1 MPDAPSSGFSVSGV
15 LCGARHS
22 KTDANDTTP
31 KGGRMSTGNLL
42 AAIVALILGVA
53 LGYAISRLLM
63 KDRTARAAE
72 EAERLVKDAEKQAE
86 TLKKEALLE
95 AKDQNFKFK
104 QEAET
109 ENKERR
115 KEIQALETRLA
126 EREASID
133 RRAESL
139 DKREH
144 QLSSQQGQIAKAEK
158 DLEMLI
164 AEERERLEDL
174 AGMTAD
180 QARDELINRIR
191 DDVTRDAA
199 AIIRESETRAR
210 EEADKR
216 ARNIVGI
223 AIQRVAADH
232 TAESTVSVV
241 HIPSD
246 DMKGRI
252 IGREGRNIRAFE
264 QMTGINLIIDD
275 TPEAVILSSF
285 DPVRREIGRITLE
298 TLIAD
303 GRIHP
308 ARIEEMFNKAEQLVG
323 QQIHEAGEQA
333 AFDSGIH
340 GLHPELIR
348 TLGRLKFRTSYGQN
362 VLKHSLEVSYL
373 AGVMASELGV
383 DVQLAKRAGLLHDL
397 GKAIDHEVEGPHAV
411 IGADLARRMNEPKA
425 VIHAIEAH
433 HADVEPNTVEAVL
446 VQAGDAISAG
456 RPGARRET
464 LESYIKR
471 LEKLEAVANSH
482 KGVEKTYAMQAG
494 REVRVMVKPEQI
506 SDADAVVLARDIAKQ
521 IEDELEYPGQIKVMV
536 IRESRSV
543 DYAK

>member
-1 MPDAPSSGFSVSGV
+1 MTAVYV
-15 LCGARHS
+15 LIGLIVGA
-22 KTDANDTTP
+22 
-31 KGGRMSTGNLL
+31 
-42 AAIVALILGVA
+42 A
-53 LGYAISRLLM
+53 LGFAVNRFLI
-63 KDRTARAAE
+63 KDRVSRAAE
-72 EAERLVKDAEKQAE
+72 EAERTVKDAEKQAE
-86 TLKKEALLE
+86 TLKKEAIIE
-95 AKDQNFKFK
+95 AKDQVLQLK
-104 QEAET
+104 QDAEA

-115 KEIQALETRLA
+115 KELTALENRLA
-126 EREASID
+126 QREESID
-133 RRAESL
+133 RRAEGL

-144 QLSSQQGQIAKAEK
+144 QLSSIQGQITKREK
-158 DLEMLI
+158 DLEEMV
-164 AEERERLEDL
+164 AEERARLESV

-180 QARDELINRIR
+180 EARNELMSRIS
-191 DDVTRDAA
+191 DDVKRDAA
-199 AIIRESETRAR
+199 QLIRETEARAR
-210 EEADKR
+210 EEADKK

-264 QMTGINLIIDD
+264 QLTGINLIIDD

-308 ARIEEMFNKAEQLVG
+308 ARIEEMFNKAEQLVT

-333 AFDSGIH
+333 AFDAGVH
-340 GLHPELIR
+340 NLHAEIVR

-362 VLKHSLEVSYL
+362 VLKHSLEVSWL
-373 AGVMASELGV
+373 AGVMAAELGV
-383 DVQLAKRAGLLHDL
+383 DDQLAKRAGLLHDL

-425 VIHAIEAH
+425 IVHAIEAH
-433 HADVEPNTVEAVL
+433 HADVEPQTVEAVL
-446 VQAGDAISAG
+446 VQAADAISAG

-494 REVRVMVKPEQI
+494 REIRVMVKPDQI
-506 SDADAVVLARDIAKQ
+506 SDSDSVVLARDIAKQ
-521 IEDELEYPGQIKVMV
+521 IEDELEYPGQIRVTV
-536 IRESRSV
+536 IRESRAV

>member
-1 MPDAPSSGFSVSGV
+1 
-15 LCGARHS
+15 
-22 KTDANDTTP
+22 
-31 KGGRMSTGNLL
+31 MSTLIW
-42 AAIVALILGVA
+42 AIIALIVGAA
-53 LGYAISRLLM
+53 LGFAINRFLL
-63 KDRTARAAE
+63 KGRSARAAE
-72 EAERLVKDAEKQAE
+72 DADRTVKDAEKQAE
-86 TLKKEALLE
+86 TMKREALLE
-95 AKDQNFKFK
+95 AKDQILKLK
-104 QEAET
+104 QDAEA

-115 KEIQALETRLA
+115 KEIQALETRMS

-144 QLSSQQGQIAKAEK
+144 TLSSMQGQIAKAEK
-158 DLEMLI
+158 DLEDAI
-164 AEERERLEDL
+164 AEERERLEQV
-174 AGMTAD
+174 AGMTSD
-180 QARDELINRIR
+180 QARAELINRIQ
-191 DDVTRDAA
+191 DDVKKEAA
-199 AIIRESETRAR
+199 ALIREAETRAR

-298 TLIAD
+298 TCIAD

-308 ARIEEMFNKAEQLVG
+308 ARIEEMFNKAEQLVS
-323 QQIHEAGEQA
+323 QQVHEAGEQA

-340 GLHPELIR
+340 GLHPEIIR

-397 GKAIDHEVEGPHAV
+397 GKAIDHEIEGPHAV
-411 IGADLARRMNEPKA
+411 IGADLARRMNEPAA
-425 VIHAIEAH
+425 VVHAIEAH

-446 VQAGDAISAG
+446 VQAADAISAG

-471 LEKLEAVANSH
+471 LEKLEAVANAH
-482 KGVEKTYAMQAG
+482 RGVERTYAMQAG
-494 REVRVMVKPEQI
+494 REIRVMVKPEQI
-506 SDADAVVLARDIAKQ
+506 SDADATVLAREIAKQ
-521 IEDELEYPGQIKVMV
+521 IEDELEYPGQVKVMV
-536 IRESRSV
+536 IRESRAV

>member
-1 MPDAPSSGFSVSGV
+1 
-15 LCGARHS
+15 
-22 KTDANDTTP
+22 
-31 KGGRMSTGNLL
+31 MS
-42 AAIVALILGVA
+42 
-53 LGYAISRLLM
+53 
-63 KDRTARAAE
+63 
-72 EAERLVKDAEKQAE
+72 
-86 TLKKEALLE
+86 
-95 AKDQNFKFK
+95 
-104 QEAET
+104 
-109 ENKERR
+109 
-115 KEIQALETRLA
+115 

-144 QLSSQQGQIAKAEK
+144 QLSSQSGQLAKAEK
-158 DLEMLI
+158 DLETLI
-164 AEERERLEDL
+164 IEERERLEHL

-180 QARDELINRIR
+180 EARQELLNRIQ
-191 DDVTRDAA
+191 DDVKRDAA
-199 AIIRESETRAR
+199 AYIRESETRAR
-210 EEADKR
+210 EESDKR

-308 ARIEEMFNKAEQLVG
+308 ARIEEMFNKAETLVT

-383 DVQLAKRAGLLHDL
+383 DVTLAKRAGLLHDL
-397 GKAIDHEVEGPHAV
+397 GKAIDHEIEGPHAT
-411 IGADLARRMNEPKA
+411 IGADLARRMNESKA

-433 HADVEPNTVEAVL
+433 HGDVEPNTVEAVL
-446 VQAGDAISAG
+446 VQAADAISAG

-494 REVRVMVKPEQI
+494 REVRVMVKPDQI
-506 SDADAVVLARDIAKQ
+506 SDADATVLARDIAKQ
-521 IEDELEYPGQIKVMV
+521 IEDELEYPGQIRVMV
-536 IRESRSV
+536 IRESRAI
-543 DYAK
+543 DFAK

>member
-1 MPDAPSSGFSVSGV
+1 MP
-15 LCGARHS
+15 
-22 KTDANDTTP
+22 TT
-31 KGGRMSTGNLL
+31 
-42 AAIVALILGVA
+42 IVVALISIIVGIA
-53 LGYAISRLLM
+53 LGYAINRYVI
-63 KDRTARAAE
+63 KDRAVRAAE
-72 EAERLVKDAEKQAE
+72 EAERLVRDAEKQAE
-86 TLKKEALLE
+86 TGKKEALLE
-95 AKDQNFKFK
+95 AKDQIFRMK
-104 QEAET
+104 QEEAAEA
-109 ENKERR
+109 KERR
-115 KEIQALETRLA
+115 KEIQALESRLS

-144 QLSSQQGQIAKAEK
+144 QLSSQQGQIQKRET
-158 DLEMLI
+158 DLTEMI
-164 AEERERLEDL
+164 EQERQRLEAV

-180 QARDELINRIR
+180 EARAELINRIR
-191 DDVTRDAA
+191 DDVSRDAA
-199 AIIRESETRAR
+199 QIIREAETRAR
-210 EEADKR
+210 EEADKK

-308 ARIEEMFNKAEQLVG
+308 ARIEEMFNKAETLVT

-333 AFDSGIH
+333 AFESGVH
-340 GLHPELIR
+340 NLHPELIR

-362 VLKHSLEVSYL
+362 VLKHSLEVSWL
-373 AGVMASELGV
+373 AGVMATELGV
-383 DVQLAKRAGLLHDL
+383 DATLAKRAGLLHDL
-397 GKAIDHEVEGPHAV
+397 GKAIDHEIEGPHAV

-425 VIHAIEAH
+425 IVHAIEAH
-433 HADVEPNTVEAVL
+433 HADVEPQTIEAVL
-446 VQAGDAISAG
+446 VQAADAISAA

-494 REVRVMVKPEQI
+494 REIRVMVKPDQI
-506 SDADAVVLARDIAKQ
+506 SDADSVVLARDIAKQ
-521 IEDELEYPGQIKVMV
+521 IEDELEYPGQIRVMV
-536 IRESRSV
+536 IRESRAV

>member
-1 MPDAPSSGFSVSGV
+1 MGTTAVV
-15 LCGARHS
+15 L
-22 KTDANDTTP
+22 
-31 KGGRMSTGNLL
+31 
-42 AAIVALILGVA
+42 IFVALFIGAA
-53 LGYAISRLLM
+53 LGFVVNRFVM
-63 KDRTARAAE
+63 KDRTARSAE
-72 EAERLVKDAEKQAE
+72 EAERLVRDAEKAAE

-95 AKDQNFKFK
+95 AKDQIFKLK
-104 QEAET
+104 QDAET

-115 KEIQALETRLA
+115 KEITALENRLG
-126 EREASID
+126 ERESSID
-133 RRAESL
+133 RRAESV

-144 QLSSQQGQIAKAEK
+144 QLSSQQGQIAKREK
-158 DLEMLI
+158 DLEDMI
-164 AEERERLEDL
+164 EDERNRLEAI
-174 AGMTAD
+174 AGMTAE

-191 DDVTRDAA
+191 EDVSREAA
-199 AIIRESETRAR
+199 QIIRESETRAR
-210 EEADKR
+210 EEADKK

-308 ARIEEMFNKAEQLVG
+308 ARIEEMFNKAEQLVS
-323 QQIHEAGEQA
+323 QAVHEAGEQA

-348 TLGRLKFRTSYGQN
+348 TLGRLKYRTSYGQN

-373 AGVMASELGV
+373 AGVMAAELGV

-397 GKAIDHEVEGPHAV
+397 GKAIDHDIEGPHAV
-411 IGADLARRMNEPKA
+411 IGADLARRMNEPKSI
-425 VIHAIEAH
+425 VHAIEAH
-433 HADVEPNTVEAVL
+433 HGDVEPATVEAVL
-446 VQAGDAISAG
+446 VQAADAISAG

-494 REVRVMVKPEQI
+494 REIRVMVKPEQI
-506 SDADAVVLARDIAKQ
+506 SDADSVVLARDIAKQ
-521 IEDELEYPGQIKVMV
+521 IEDELEYPGQIRVMV
-536 IRESRSV
+536 IRESRAV
-543 DYAK
+543 DFAK

>member
-1 MPDAPSSGFSVSGV
+1 
-15 LCGARHS
+15 L
-22 KTDANDTTP
+22 TTEI
-31 KGGRMSTGNLL
+31 L
-42 AAIVALILGVA
+42 VALVALLVGAA
-53 LGYAISRLLM
+53 LGYAVNRFLM

-72 EAERLVKDAEKQAE
+72 EAGRLVRDAEKQAE
-86 TLKKEALLE
+86 TLKKESLLE
-95 AKDQNFKFK
+95 AKDKILQLK
-104 QEAET
+104 QDAEAD
-109 ENKERR
+109 NKERR
-115 KEIQALETRLA
+115 KEIQALESHMS

-144 QLSSQQGQIAKAEK
+144 ALSSQAGQIAKAEK
-158 DLEMLI
+158 DLEELI
-164 AEERERLEDL
+164 VEERDRLEHV

-180 QARDELINRIR
+180 QARQELLNRVQ
-191 DDVTRDAA
+191 DDVKREAA
-199 AIIRESETRAR
+199 AYIRESETRAR

-308 ARIEEMFNKAEQLVG
+308 ARIEEMFNKAEQLVT

-397 GKAIDHEVEGPHAV
+397 GKAIDHEVEGPHALL
-411 IGADLARRMNEPKA
+411 GADLARRMNEPKA

-433 HADVEPNTVEAVL
+433 HNDVEPNTVEAVL

-506 SDADAVVLARDIAKQ
+506 SDADATVLARDIAKQ

-536 IRESRSV
+536 IRESRAV